1 MGLGRWF
8 RRKREEVV
16 VDQVSKAVIAG
27 LARHIVTALAG
38 AGVMVSDDLVTQC
51 LSGLV
56 GIAAAWWSARQKKAS
71 ISPAI

>member
-16 VDQVSKAVIAG
+16 VDQVTKAIVAG
-27 LARHIVTALAG
+27 VARHLVTALAG
-38 AGVMVSDDLVTQC
+38 AGVVVSDDLVTQC

-56 GIAAAWWSARQKKAS
+56 GIGAAIWSARQKKAT
-71 ISPAI
+71 IPAG